1 MKSPTNDDP
10 SCRNIFFFLL
20 NRDAPDSDW
29 PDIRLSIL
37 PDTGYPAG
45 FKDFILLLLILTKH
59 QITPSCLIH
68 CAIKVFFTKTLQ
80 KMLNN
85 SLWEEKLG
93 SHSSLSL
100 IKHCLNSSFDFT
112 NFNLSSQICLYTLNN
127 CMAVVTSVQKM

>member
-1 MKSPTNDDP
+1 MY
-10 SCRNIFFFLL
+10 RIVI
-20 NRDAPDSDW
+20 W
-29 PDIRLSIL
+29 PDIRPPDIRPRSL

-45 FKDFILLLLILTKH
+45 YPAGFKEFILLLLILTKH

-68 CAIKVFFTKTLQ
+68 CAIKVCFFTITLQ

-127 CMAVVTSVQKM
+127 CMAVVTSVKKM